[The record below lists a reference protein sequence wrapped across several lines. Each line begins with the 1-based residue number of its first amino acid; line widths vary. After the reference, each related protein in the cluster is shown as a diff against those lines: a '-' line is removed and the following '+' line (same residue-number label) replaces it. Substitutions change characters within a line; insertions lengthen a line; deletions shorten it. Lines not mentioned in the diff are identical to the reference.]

1 MKHADFEVEV
11 EGAEVLPDGV
21 GDAVVVEEEEEL
33 FAENAGEGEGD
44 VAEEHVGG
52 PAVVLVAVEDVGGEG
67 VGGVEGLATRPAGP
81 LGGREEVV
89 PVCFGLELP

>member
-1 MKHADFEVEV
+1 V

-21 GDAVVVEEEEEL
+21 GNAAVMEEEEEF

-52 PAVVLVAVEDVGGEG
+52 PAVVLVAV
-67 VGGVEGLATRPAGP
+67 
-81 LGGREEVV
+81 
-89 PVCFGLELP
+89 